1 MSQSIGHTI
10 KILRKERNLTQEELA
25 EQLNVTSQAV
35 SKWENETG
43 MPDISQIVPLASVF
57 GVSTDVLFGTF
68 GTTDDEEVK
77 KLITKLHTQ
86 SKTGEISEYQAYLEK
101 IAAQKIYPNNNQLLY
116 SCLINGIMIICTELA
131 DTEKLD
137 NDKKQE
143 IFNECVREAEL
154 IISYC
159 RQPNLVINTHRQ
171 LIFLYS
177 VFGKYDKAH
186 EHITEL
192 PTDIEDIRGL
202 NETGISIHEGN
213 FVKTIELCNENIYT
227 LLDSLQSQIIYLGNA
242 YMKANDAVSARKT
255 FETLISIFNTVSD
268 TEGYMPPFH
277 LGQSVFAKLAS
288 ISIRNG
294 NTDEAMLYLEKMYD
308 YTCTQAAGY
317 NKTLHVKSPLLCK
330 HTMEFNYS
338 DYEPREMMDRELS
351 QKCFDPIRDT
361 QRFKNLLTKVE
372 TL

>member
-1 MSQSIGHTI
+1 MSQSIGHTV
-10 KILRKERNLTQEELA
+10 KRLRKERNLTQEELA

-68 GTTDDEEVK
+68 GTTDDEEVQ

-86 SKTGEISEYQAYLEK
+86 SKTREISEYQAYLEK
-101 IAAQKIYPNNNQLLY
+101 IAALKIYPNNNQLLY
-116 SCLINGIMIICTELA
+116 SCLRSGIMIICTDSA
-131 DTEKLD
+131 DTKKLN

-143 IFNECVREAEL
+143 IFNECVREGEL

-159 RQPNLVINTHRQ
+159 RQPGLVINTHRE

-186 EHITEL
+186 EHIPEL
-192 PTDIEDIRGL
+192 PTDIEDIRGF
-202 NETGISIHEGN
+202 NETSISIQEGN
-213 FVKTIELCNENIYT
+213 FIKTIELCNENIYN
-227 LLDSLQSQIIYLGNA
+227 LLFSLHFQIMYLGNA
-242 YMKANDAVSARKT
+242 YMKANDDASARKT
-255 FETLISIFNTVSD
+255 YETLISIFNTVYD
-268 TEGYMPPFH
+268 NEGYMPLFH
-277 LGQSVFAKLAS
+277 CEQSVYAKLAS
-288 ISIRNG
+288 ISIRTG
-294 NTDEAMLYLEKMYD
+294 NTNEAMLYLEKMYD
-308 YTCTQAAGY
+308 YTCAQSAGY

-330 HTMEFNYS
+330 HTMEFNYP
-338 DYEPREMMDRELS
+338 DYEPREMMDIELS